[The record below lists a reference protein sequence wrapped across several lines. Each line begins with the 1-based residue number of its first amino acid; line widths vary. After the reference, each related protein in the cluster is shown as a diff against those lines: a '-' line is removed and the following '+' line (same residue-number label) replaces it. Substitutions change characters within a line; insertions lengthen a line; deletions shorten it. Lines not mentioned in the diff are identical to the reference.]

1 MAASAKVPDGTLT
14 VSGGEWNQ
22 KVTVK
27 LPRSTDKHGEN
38 YLYVAVNGR
47 GMKIMRGVSVDVPKP
62 IAEVLKNSEE
72 MQDVAADYA
81 EKATSG

>member
-1 MAASAKVPDGTLT
+1 MAAAKASDGILA

-72 MQDVAADYA
+72 MQDIAADYA
-81 EKATSG
+81 EKATSV